1 MQSSAARCQPWATVH
16 LKAEQLPQQLA
27 VVRQLAVADSLGSHE
42 VGAGA
47 EINHKLGQH
56 KALHATQ
63 RDVEAVARRRKLSQ
77 LLASRLVTER
87 QRHARGVHELA
98 AGGELESVPL
108 VERAHLH
115 FSVSHR
121 AKELPRER
129 AASPG
134 AAASI
139 DDMDVV
145 STYA

>member
-47 EINHKLGQH
+47 EINHQLGQH

-63 RDVEAVARRRKLSQ
+63 RDVEAVSRRRKLSQ

-108 VERAHLH
+108 VERTHLH
-115 FSVSHR
+115 AGTFSR
-121 AKELPRER
+121 AKELRHES
-129 AASPG
+129 ANCAG
-134 AAASI
+134 AARI
-139 DDMDVV
+139 HP
-145 STYA
+145 